1 MTLLTRMTGI
11 FACVAAMLVPSAGW
25 ASEVIAHRGVY
36 HDVDTNQTLSEN
48 SYYAVVRAH
57 EMGLRGIELDLRL
70 DASDNLLVVHDFV
83 ANRATT
89 YDGAGGKMNAVDVR
103 LRLQS
108 PPPAVHFAA
117 HPSST
122 WGNVYLKNYGR
133 NAQLINNTRV
143 TGDIAHIQ
151 SLYSLLNNLKN
162 YRRQILDDAGFM
174 VVLDIQDPK
183 ILKLAADQIKAF
195 GVENHFYLKFF
206 ATKALYNAPKY
217 RYNGADTC
225 YVYAKDQNLTGLNV
239 IPQVNDGELDIN
251 ENDNAGILA
260 FQTRLTIDQYL
271 QCWAD
276 AQAQHA
282 DAAKMP
288 IVSASVP
295 ADNGRATAA
304 ATAGA
309 HTAIRW
315 AQTHGR
321 KTMTI
326 VPNPDAG
333 RLINGGCALFSFQAN
348 DVSAIEFPMRA
359 RQSKAG
365 FAADPSVR
373 PDYVIYDVM
382 GDYARNT
389 YHADFAT
396 YTANL
401 C

>member
-1 MTLLTRMTGI
+1 MRLLTRMTGI
-11 FACVAAMLVPSAGW
+11 LACLAAMLTPAAVS

-57 EMGLRGIELDLRL
+57 DMGLRGIELDLRL
-70 DASDNLLVVHDFV
+70 DASNNLLVVHDFV

-117 HPSST
+117 HPSAT
-122 WGNVYLKNYGR
+122 WNNVYLKNYGR

-151 SLYSLLNNLKN
+151 SLYSLLNNLRN
-162 YRRQILDDAGFM
+162 FRNQILTDAGFM

-195 GVENHFYLKFF
+195 GVQNHFYLKFF
-206 ATKALYNAPKY
+206 ASKALYNTPQY

-225 YVYAKDQNLTGLNV
+225 YVYAKDNNLTGLNI
-239 IPQVNDGELDIN
+239 IPQVNDGELDFG
-251 ENDNAGILA
+251 ENDDGGINA
-260 FQTRLTIDQYL
+260 FQTRLPISQYM

-295 ADNGRATAA
+295 ANNLRATAA
-304 ATAGA
+304 A
-309 HTAIRW
+309 HTTIRW

-333 RLINGGCALFSFQAN
+333 RLIGGRCSLFGFQAN
-348 DVSAIEFPMRA
+348 DVSAIEFSMAA
-359 RQSKAG
+359 RNAKAD
-365 FAADPSVR
+365 FAADPAVK
-373 PDYVIYDVM
+373 PDYIVWDVM
-382 GDYARNT
+382 GDHARNT
-389 YHADFAT
+389 YHTDFNT